1 MGKRERIDKVL
12 SNMGYGSRKDIK
24 KLIKQG
30 RVAVDGKVISNNSI
44 KIDPYNT
51 IIEVDDNLVEYK
63 EFIYL
68 MMNKPKGIVS
78 STDDTLNTTVVD
90 IIDDKY
96 RIFNPFPVGRLDK
109 DTEGLLILSNDGQ
122 LAHKLLSPKKHVNKT
137 YYVEVDGLV
146 KDIHVEKFKEGIILD
161 DGYKTLPGQLEIIDS
176 GPISR
181 VYVTIREGKYHQ
193 VKRMFKA
200 IGMKVT
206 YLKRISMGKLK
217 LDNSLLPGE
226 YRELSEKEVEI
237 LWES

>member
-30 RVAVDGKVISNNSI
+30 RVAVDGKIISENSI

-51 IIEVDDNLVEYK
+51 RIEVDNNLVEYK

-68 MMNKPKGIVS
+68 MMNKPGGVVS

-122 LAHKLLSPKKHVNKT
+122 LAHKLLSPKKHVNKM

-146 KDIHVEKFKEGIILD
+146 KDIHVDKFKEGIILD

-176 GPISR
+176 GPVSR

-237 LWES
+237 LWQS